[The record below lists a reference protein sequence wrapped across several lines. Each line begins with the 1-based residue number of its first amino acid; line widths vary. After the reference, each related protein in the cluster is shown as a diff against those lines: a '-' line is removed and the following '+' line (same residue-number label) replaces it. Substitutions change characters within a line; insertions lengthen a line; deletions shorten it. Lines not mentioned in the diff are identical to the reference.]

1 MIDSPVN
8 VLLKELI
15 HFEKSGGTAVY
26 IQIAQQIINGIQR
39 GYLTTG
45 TALPGT
51 RTFSQ
56 LLKIHRNTAVAVYDE
71 LASQG
76 WVEIIANK
84 GTFVLIPE
92 QKNQPIKA
100 TSDLVDGIYK
110 YSKNTG
116 FNFKTSFHFIHF
128 KIIPC
133 SMPY

>member
-51 RTFSQ
+51 RIFSQ

-116 FNFKTSFHFIHF
+116 FNFKTS
-128 KIIPC
+128 
-133 SMPY
+133 